1 MALYQMCLLPNL
13 GHSKILQTG
22 QAKSPSLLKTK
33 CSYILRPIQSMA
45 PTVSAHA
52 IPRRSANFG
61 SSVWDYDFLQ
71 SLTSE
76 FADNELYAEQR
87 NQLKEEVRM
96 MLCKMKNPLFQLE
109 LIDDLQRLGL
119 AYHFNNEINI
129 IVDTVYKNMDS
140 FMEENLYFT
149 ALKFR
154 LLRQNGY
161 HISAEVF
168 DCFQDGECDFKESL
182 SFDIDGILSFY
193 EATFYSFQNEIILQN
208 ARDFCLKH
216 LKEFVKKCGHT
227 ELSLLVTHALEIP
240 LHWRML
246 RLEARWFIDFYG
258 RKKSMIHSLLKLAK
272 LDFNM
277 VQTIHQE
284 DLKHASRWWEKAALR
299 EKMSFSRDR
308 LVECF
313 IWTVGYSFQPHFG
326 YFRRIMTKVNALI
339 TIIDDVYDVYG
350 TLEELEL
357 FTDVVGRWD
366 MNAMDTLPEYMKIC
380 FLELYNFVDEFARD
394 TLKETGHQIHPYL
407 AKVWEDLCKAYLI
420 EAKWYFNG
428 YTPSQEEY
436 IENGWISIAGA
447 VALIH
452 AYFSAPNPIRKKD
465 LKYLEKYS
473 NILHAASTIV
483 RLPNDLGTYK
493 REMETGDIPK
503 SIQCYMHETG
513 ASEAYA
519 REHIKSIICTTWKK
533 INEDVNSGSY
543 PENFIEI
550 VVNSVRMSLCMY
562 QYGDAFSI
570 QDQESKK
577 WISSLLF
584 EAIPIA

>member
-1 MALYQMCLLPNL
+1 
-13 GHSKILQTG
+13 
-22 QAKSPSLLKTK
+22 
-33 CSYILRPIQSMA
+33 MA

-52 IPRRSANFG
+52 IPRRSTNFG
-61 SSVWDYDFLQ
+61 SSVWDYDFIQ

-76 FADNELYAEQR
+76 FVDNELYAEQR
-87 NQLKEEVRM
+87 NHLKEEVRM

-119 AYHFNNEINI
+119 AYHFNNEINTI
-129 IVDTVYKNMDS
+129 LDNVYKSVDS

-182 SFDIDGILSFY
+182 SFDIDGILSF
-193 EATFYSFQNEIILQN
+193 
-208 ARDFCLKH
+208 
-216 LKEFVKKCGHT
+216 

-277 VQTIHQE
+277 VQAIHQE

-313 IWTVGYSFQPHFG
+313 IWTVGLSFQPHFG
-326 YFRRIMTKVNALI
+326 YFRRVMTKVGALI
-339 TIIDDVYDVYG
+339 AIIDDVYDVYG
-350 TLEELEL
+350 NLEELEL
-357 FTDVVGRWD
+357 FTDVIGRERAPD
-366 MNAMDTLPEYMKIC
+366 PFN
-380 FLELYNFVDEFARD
+380 
-394 TLKETGHQIHPYL
+394 L
-407 AKVWEDLCKAYLI
+407 AKVWADLCKAYLI

-436 IENGWISIAGA
+436 IENGWISISGP
-447 VALIH
+447 VILIH

-465 LKYLEKYS
+465 LRYLEKYS
-473 NILHAASTIV
+473 NIIRAASTIL
-483 RLPNDLGTYK
+483 RLANDLGTYK
-493 REMETGDIPK
+493 REMETGDIPR
-503 SIQCYMHETG
+503 SVQCYMHETG

-543 PENFIEI
+543 PLSFIEI
-550 VVNSVRMSLCMY
+550 AVNLARMSLCMY

-584 EAIPIA
+584 EAIPIS

>member
-1 MALYQMCLLPNL
+1 MALYQLCLLPNL
-13 GHSKILQTG
+13 GDSTILQTG
-22 QAKSPSLLKTK
+22 QAKSSSLLKTK
-33 CSYILRPIQSMA
+33 CSYILRPIQRMA

-52 IPRRSANFG
+52 IPRRSTNFG
-61 SSVWDYDFLQ
+61 SSVWDYDFIQ

-76 FADNELYAEQR
+76 FVDNELYAEQR
-87 NQLKEEVRM
+87 NHLKEEVRI
-96 MLCKMKNPLFQLE
+96 MLCKMKNPLFQLV
-109 LIDDLQRLGL
+109 LIDDLLRLGL
-119 AYHFNNEINI
+119 AYHFNNDINTI
-129 IVDTVYKNMDS
+129 LDNVYKNMDS

-154 LLRQNGY
+154 LSRQNGY
-161 HISAEVF
+161 HISA
-168 DCFQDGECDFKESL
+168 
-182 SFDIDGILSFY
+182 
-193 EATFYSFQNEIILQN
+193 
-208 ARDFCLKH
+208 
-216 LKEFVKKCGHT
+216 
-227 ELSLLVTHALEIP
+227 VTHALEIP

-284 DLKHASRWWEKAALR
+284 DLKHASSHK
-299 EKMSFSRDR
+299 
-308 LVECF
+308 
-313 IWTVGYSFQPHFG
+313 FG

-339 TIIDDVYDVYG
+339 TIIDDVYDVYD

-357 FTDVVGRWD
+357 FTDVVGKWD

-394 TLKETGHQIHPYL
+394 TLKEKGHQIHPYL
-407 AKVWEDLCKAYLI
+407 GKL
-420 EAKWYFNG
+420 
-428 YTPSQEEY
+428 
-436 IENGWISIAGA
+436 
-447 VALIH
+447 
-452 AYFSAPNPIRKKD
+452 
-465 LKYLEKYS
+465 
-473 NILHAASTIV
+473 
-483 RLPNDLGTYK
+483 

-503 SIQCYMHETG
+503 LIQCYMHETG

-543 PENFIEI
+543 PLSFIEI
-550 VVNSVRMSLCMY
+550 AVNFARMSICMY
-562 QYGDAFSI
+562 QYGDAHSI

>member
-1 MALYQMCLLPNL
+1 MALYQLCLLPNL
-13 GHSKILQTG
+13 GYSKILQTG
-22 QAKSPSLLKTK
+22 QAKSSSLLKTK
-33 CSYILRPIQSMA
+33 CSYILSPIQRMA

-61 SSVWDYDFLQ
+61 SSVWDYDFIQ

-76 FADNELYAEQR
+76 FVDNELYAEQR

-96 MLCKMKNPLFQLE
+96 MLCKTKNPLFQLE

-119 AYHFNNEINI
+119 TYHFNNDINTI
-129 IVDTVYKNMDS
+129 LDNIYKNMDS
-140 FMEENLYFT
+140 FMEENLYFR
-149 ALKFR
+149 AKYHFILELFLNYHLSHKF
-154 LLRQNGY
+154 
-161 HISAEVF
+161 EVF

-182 SFDIDGILSFY
+182 SFSFDIDGILSLY
-193 EATFYSFQNEIILQN
+193 EATFYSLQNEIILHN
-208 ARDFCLKH
+208 ATDFCLKH

-227 ELSLLVTHALEIP
+227 ELSLLITHALEIP
-240 LHWRML
+240 LHWRMP
-246 RLEARWFIDFYG
+246 RLEAGWFIDFYG

-284 DLKHASRWWEKAALR
+284 DLKHASRWWEKAALG

-313 IWTVGYSFQPHFG
+313 IWTVGFSFQPHFG
-326 YFRRIMTKVNALI
+326 YFRRVMTKVNALI
-339 TIIDDVYDVYG
+339 TIIDDVYDV
-350 TLEELEL
+350 
-357 FTDVVGRWD
+357 WD

-394 TLKETGHQIHPYL
+394 TVKEKGHQIHPYL
-407 AKVWEDLCKAYLI
+407 AKVC
-420 EAKWYFNG
+420 
-428 YTPSQEEY
+428 
-436 IENGWISIAGA
+436 
-447 VALIH
+447 
-452 AYFSAPNPIRKKD
+452 
-465 LKYLEKYS
+465 
-473 NILHAASTIV
+473 
-483 RLPNDLGTYK
+483 
-493 REMETGDIPK
+493 EMETGDITNL
-503 SIQCYMHETG
+503 IQCYMHKTG

-533 INEDVNSGSY
+533 INVDVNSGSY
-543 PENFIEI
+543 PLSFIEI
-550 VVNSVRMSLCMY
+550 AVNVARMSLCMY
-562 QYGDAFSI
+562 QYGDAHSI